1 MIHLQVIATAPD
13 DCLVAQACGADSI
26 ELCSALELG
35 GLTPSIGLMRAARR
49 LSSLPIHAMLRPRP
63 GGSVYTENEFALIL
77 EDAAA
82 LVNAGCNGLVCA
94 FVTAAGQLDES
105 RCRQLRAQFP
115 EQLLTYHRAF
125 DLLPNPA
132 EAILALRKCGFNGVL
147 TSGRQATALEGAA
160 AIRALRAQ
168 AEGALVVIAGS
179 GVTPDNARV
188 IAEATGCTALHGSF
202 SKYVDDPSLA
212 ALPGYRFGTQP
223 ERMRVL
229 DGEQVRAARAALDT
243 VGSTR

>member
-1 MIHLQVIATAPD
+1 MKLRS
-13 DCLVAQACGADSI
+13 LVLLFAKI
-26 ELCSALELG
+26 
-35 GLTPSIGLMRAARR
+35 
-49 LSSLPIHAMLRPRP
+49 SL
-63 GGSVYTENEFALIL
+63 VFT
-77 EDAAA
+77 
-82 LVNAGCNGLVCA
+82 
-94 FVTAAGQLDES
+94 FV
-105 RCRQLRAQFP
+105 
-115 EQLLTYHRAF
+115 
-125 DLLPNPA
+125 
-132 EAILALRKCGFNGVL
+132 
-147 TSGRQATALEGAA
+147 
-160 AIRALRAQ
+160 
-168 AEGALVVIAGS
+168 VVIAGS